1 MRIVI
6 LSTLLHLFSG
16 RRLTLE
22 ERFYLFQE

>member
-16 RRLTLE
+16 RQLTVE
-22 ERFYLFQE
+22 QRFYLYQQ